1 MEKHSGKHGKEAKSI
16 CLEVDNDKI
25 VEQLVAITEQGENHA
40 KVKRKKDGSLC
51 ISAVSEKQIS

>member
-1 MEKHSGKHGKEAKSI
+1 MGKQSGKPKKEGKGFRPG
-16 CLEVDNDKI
+16 VDNDRI

-51 ISAVSEKQIS
+51 ISAVSEKIIS